1 MGWFVFG
8 LLLGFAGGFVVCY
21 WIFVSRKIAHIKRDL
36 EAKARALRGEASAEL
51 KKVADKL

>member
-21 WIFVSRKIAHIKRDL
+21 WIFVSKKVAHIKRDL
-36 EAKARALRGEASAEL
+36 DAKARALGGEAAAVL
-51 KKVADKL
+51 KNAANKL